1 MIDIKNMLEDEL
13 FILFY
18 SYIIYVYLFIQYI
31 YIYIYIIKCNQI

>member
-13 FILFY
+13 VILFY